1 METLL
6 LALTALSALASNGGG
21 SELLISRYEEAVKDS
36 EAQTA
41 VFSEDEAFDLLG
53 EPVQIGNMEVAYES

>member
-6 LALTALSALASNGGG
+6 LALTALSALAFNGGG
-21 SELLISRYEEAVKDS
+21 SELLVSRYEEAVKDS

-41 VFSEDEAFDLLG
+41 VLSEDKAFDLLG